1 MKFLIVSIISILVI
15 VFFENKLKLK
25 RDGSL
30 LESFKHN
37 FNLLNIICISLSFA
51 SLMLIISLILEKL
64 DIFTSSSGTFD
75 LSSLPYILYTLSV
88 VPLIEEYF
96 YRFLPYRVVNNPQY
110 FNIVALVSSVVFT
123 FTHSAVGLEYVYIFG
138 MAIILSYI
146 YIRTKNVLYTI
157 VSHSIYN
164 LMVFLNYYSIFN
176 NSIVYIIIFISS
188 MFILFR
194 YRLKKIFKKV

>member
-1 MKFLIVSIISILVI
+1 MKFLIVAIISILVI

-30 LESFKHN
+30 LESFKNN
-37 FNLLNIICISLSFA
+37 FNLLNIICVSLIFA

-64 DIFTSSSGTFD
+64 NIFTSSKGTFE

-88 VPLIEEYF
+88 VPLVEEYF
-96 YRFLPYRVVNNPQY
+96 YRFLPYKVVINPQY
-110 FNIVALVSSVVFT
+110 FKIVALVSSLVFT

-146 YIRTKNVLYTI
+146 YIKTKNILYNISAHGT
-157 VSHSIYN
+157 YN
-164 LMVFLNYYSIFN
+164 LFVYFNYYLEFN
-176 NSIVYIIIFISS
+176 NLLVLSIIFIICFGILV
-188 MFILFR
+188 FIE
-194 YRLKKIFKKV
+194 FKKKNISS